1 MSPENPTKKTSLLIA
16 GIIIALFLI
25 GGGIGVYLATSGQS
39 ETPDTIDLDQEILP
53 DVNSVPKDKPLPPAP
68 KEVVLK
74 QMKYYEIGPKDLLI
88 FDTEKDGN
96 ITRIEFRTY
105 WENNFRQLDRNKDG
119 KLVRKEWGHRAF
131 KGVDLDKN
139 GNVESQEWMRFR
151 DWCFDTFLDSDKD
164 GIAVPGEWKK

>member
-1 MSPENPTKKTSLLIA
+1 MNPENTTKKTSLLIA

-25 GGGIGVYLATSGQS
+25 GGGIGVFLATTGQS
-39 ETPDTIDLDQEILP
+39 EPPETIDLDQEILP

-119 KLVRKEWGHRAF
+119 KLVPKEWGHRAF

-139 GNVESQEWMRFR
+139 GNLESQEWMRFR
-151 DWCFDTFLDSDKD
+151 DWCFDTFYDSDKD